1 MKRIIAFTLFFSAFL
16 AMEAQQMER
25 SVTKFELTPLPY
37 GYDALEKAIDKETM
51 EIHYNRH
58 YKGYYNNF
66 LKAIDDTD
74 LKYMTL
80 EEIFAKMD
88 SYPTAVRNN
97 AGGYYNHSLYW
108 LIMSPD
114 GGGQPEGKLAEAINS
129 TFGSFDDFKTTFAK
143 AGATRFGSGWAWL
156 SVDEN
161 GKLFVSSSANQDN
174 PLMNTEDKQGTPILG
189 MDVWEHAY
197 YLRYQNKRGSYI
209 DSFWTVVNW
218 DEVARRYEA
227 ALKMKK

>member
-88 SYPTAVRNN
+88 SCPTAVRNN

-227 ALKMKK
+227 ALKMTK

>member
-66 LKAIDDTD
+66 LKAIEDTD

-108 LIMSPD
+108 LIMTPD
-114 GGGQPEGKLAEAINS
+114 GGGQPEGKFAEAINS

-218 DEVARRYEA
+218 DEVARKYEA
-227 ALKMKK
+227 ALKLKK

>member
-66 LKAIDDTD
+66 LKDIDDTD

>member
-58 YKGYYNNF
+58 YKGYYSNF
-66 LKAIDDTD
+66 LKAIEDTD

-209 DSFWTVVNW
+209 DSFWTVLNW

>member
-1 MKRIIAFTLFFSAFL
+1 
-16 AMEAQQMER
+16 MER

>member
-1 MKRIIAFTLFFSAFL
+1 MKRIFAFTLFFSAFL

-114 GGGQPEGKLAEAINS
+114 GGGQPEGKLAEAMNS

>member
-25 SVTKFELTPLPY
+25 SVTEFELTPLPY

-58 YKGYYNNF
+58 YKGYYTNF
-66 LKAIDDTD
+66 LKAIEDTD

>member
-66 LKAIDDTD
+66 LKAIEDTD

>member
-1 MKRIIAFTLFFSAFL
+1 MKRIIAFTVFFSAFL

>member
-1 MKRIIAFTLFFSAFL
+1 
-16 AMEAQQMER
+16 MER

-114 GGGQPEGKLAEAINS
+114 GGGQPEGKLAEAMNS

>member
-66 LKAIDDTD
+66 LKAIEDTD

-108 LIMSPD
+108 LIISPD

>member
-66 LKAIDDTD
+66 LKAIEDTD

-227 ALKMKK
+227 ALKMTK